1 MRRVFLFPGQ
11 GAQYTGMARD
21 LWEASDRVK
30 ALFDSASKATDMD
43 LGHLLFQADEEALNA
58 TDSQQVAVTLANVAA
73 STYLGERGIHAAG
86 CAGFSLGEYAALHE
100 AGVIDGEHLFPLV
113 KARGSLMEAAS
124 RKLDGPDGQAGM
136 AAVLG
141 LVFEEVVPVLEELRC
156 RDVYLANHNAPV
168 QVVLAGTAAGLAA
181 AQKRFDEAGALRFVP
196 LRVSGPFHSPLLQEA
211 RDGLRTVLADVPFHD
226 PRKPVYSNVTGR
238 RVSSGAEAKENLV
251 RQVVSPVRWLEE
263 EQVILDDGYEQVLEV
278 GPGTV
283 LAGLWKSFHK
293 KLRCHPAGTV
303 EAIEELER
311 VG

>member
-11 GAQYTGMARD
+11 GAHYTGMARD

-30 ALFDSASKATDMD
+30 ALFDYASKATDMD
-43 LGHLLFQADEEALNA
+43 LAQILFEANDEVLNA
-58 TDSQQVAVTLANVAA
+58 TDTQQVAVTVANVAA
-73 STYLGERGIHAAG
+73 SLCLAERGIHAAG

-100 AGVIDGEHLFPLV
+100 AGVIDAEYLFPLV

-124 RKLDGPDGQAGM
+124 RKLDGPDGPPGM

-156 RDVYLANHNAPV
+156 REVYLANHNAPV
-168 QVVLAGTAAGLAA
+168 QVVLAGTAGGLAA

-211 RDGLRTVLADVPFHD
+211 RDGLRHVLAEVPFHD

-238 RVSSGAEAKENLV
+238 RVNSGAEAKENLV
-251 RQVVSPVRWLEE
+251 GQGVSPVRGLEG
-263 EQVILDDGYEQVLEV
+263 EQAILDDAYDQVLEV

-283 LAGLWKSFHK
+283 LAGLWKSFYK
-293 KLRCHPAGTV
+293 RQRCLPAGTV
-303 EAIEELER
+303 EAIEELDQA
-311 VG
+311 G